1 MSKKANDIAIFEGI
15 MAQGYGQVPKMLVLD
30 KSLPLESKALYGY
43 LACYTGNG
51 RNTAFPS
58 IDTITFDMAMNR
70 ATIRKYMSQ
79 LVDTG
84 YITVRQQNN
93 NNTRGF
99 SRNEYSLIIFPEKY
113 SKIEGR
119 TPSEQKKLDLIKKAE
134 DIFQGGYGNVARSVM
149 KNRDLDCCAKA
160 LYVYYSAFSYDGSIL
175 PSKKRIAKELLISR
189 DRLARS
195 INALEEAGLII
206 SVSSTGRFKETEYI
220 LSQSTAHIKKKMK
233 PHIIED
239 IPSVTEFCATEK
251 QDTEISATEFSA
263 TEKLATENSATNNT
277 YSSNNTLSNKTIVN
291 NTIRQ
296 SKRAEILC
304 DRPTDGAKET
314 DFETMES
321 TLADAGGLPYD
332 YLYNSKSLECAVK
345 TLAEWESRTSS
356 AVTGN
361 QQLYRLV
368 VETLIEMLDI
378 SNAPHAKISPV
389 KVYEALTPYIH
400 ASWCDG
406 LPLVY
411 LENVI
416 DDVMFKYNEA
426 CKKQVIKI
434 PKKYLERIWWS
445 VLQTSLLQNSSIEKL
460 EFAG

>member
-1 MSKKANDIAIFEGI
+1 MSKKNNDIAIFEGI

-43 LACYTGNG
+43 LACHTGNG

-70 ATIRKYMSQ
+70 ATVRKYMSQ

-93 NNTRGF
+93 SDTRGF
-99 SRNEYSLIIFPEKY
+99 SRNEYTLLIFPDKY
-113 SKIEGR
+113 REIEGR
-119 TPSEQKKLDLIKKAE
+119 TPSEQKRLDLIKKAE

-149 KNRDLDCCAKA
+149 KNPDLDCCAKA

-175 PSKKRIAKELLISR
+175 PNKKRIAKELLISR

-206 SVSSTGRFKETEYI
+206 SVSATERFKETAYI
-220 LSQSTAHIKKKMK
+220 LSQSTTHVKKKLK

-239 IPSVTEFCATEK
+239 SPSVTEFCATEK
-251 QDTEISATEFSA
+251 LATEISATEISC
-263 TEKLATENSATNNT
+263 TEKLATEKSATNNT
-277 YSSNNTLSNKTIVN
+277 YSINKTISNKTIVN
-291 NTIRQ
+291 NTIYQ
-296 SKRAEILC
+296 SKRAKKNF
-304 DRPTDGAKET
+304 DRPTDGQTEI
-314 DFETMES
+314 DFENMES
-321 TLADAGGLPYD
+321 SLADAGGLPYD
-332 YLYNSKSLECAVK
+332 YLYDSAALECAIK

-356 AVTGN
+356 EVTAD

-368 VETLIEMLDI
+368 VEALIEMLDY
-378 SNAPHAKISPV
+378 SKASHAQISPA

-406 LPLVY
+406 APLVY

-434 PKKYLERIWWS
+434 PKKYLKHIWWS
-445 VLQTSLLQNSSIEKL
+445 VLESSLLEQSAMGKL
-460 EFAG
+460 QLDA